1 MKKTI
6 GLLLLVTVWCYQL
19 NSQSIYYDAE
29 KLKRWA
35 SISVTELHFD
45 SLAAVLSNYMPA
57 NLVDPSD
64 AVKTIKNFKA
74 LNNPFFN
81 SYFEVGNQ
89 LSPPSFSRAISS
101 IGSSIGG
108 INVTN
113 FADGLAK
120 FLVKRFKEE
129 LSITF
134 FEKFEEALNDPKF
147 EEMRILFP
155 QTVAVLRIIHK
166 EIYNFSKYLNSL
178 REAFIKDLGNLYTA
192 LKRVKNLPKY
202 QQFFNTHPEIN
213 TVVVNAFYF
222 IDQFTA
228 GVHPGDVIAGYNE
241 DLLLTFSNG
250 QLQTNLRSSVKIL
263 KLFSSSLK
271 SVSPDHYWVPADSA
285 RVNLVDPVFRDMYF
299 GLIYQKS
306 ENISFQT
313 NSGLLPFRELLKKAK
328 TAETVF
334 QEYQAHVERIIDH
347 AQEVNEYIAAIKE
360 KKKSEIDYNDYYKL
374 FNASLDIMDEGFLI
388 VDLPA
393 LDINSAL
400 LDAAKVKITELMS
413 IARSASNLYTDVRT
427 RNYSSAVLNVV
438 SLLDEI
444 LGSSFDNDLRENII
458 KYGTFIATVAAA
470 ENSDEVEEAIEAIAL
485 PVGSSRVK
493 RETLKN
499 IALNAYVGGY
509 VGGEYMPTLKENPNA
524 FVFGLSAPV
533 GVSFSIGNFWRGSDE
548 KKKKGGK
555 SLSLFISII
564 DIGALATYRMNDDNS
579 KVAAEI
585 KLENIISPGAFLYF
599 GFGKCP
605 ISLGAGVQL
614 GPQLREVTTTDIDIE
629 KNYYIRYGITLAVD
643 IPLLNF
649 YTKSK

>member
-1 MKKTI
+1 MKKKFT
-6 GLLLLVTVWCYQL
+6 LLFVLLSCIYCRGQ
-19 NSQSIYYDAE
+19 NIYYDASLLWQKKE
-29 KLKRWA
+29 PDIDNRILLTKEVK
-35 SISVTELHFD
+35 EL
-45 SLAAVLSNYMPA
+45 LAQYYPGVG
-57 NLVDPSD
+57 VDNID
-64 AVKTIKNFKA
+64 TTL
-74 LNNPFFN
+74 LNKNPFFKGH
-81 SYFEVGNQ
+81 FESRGTLAVGK
-89 LSPPSFSRAISS
+89 SFSSFGISS
-101 IGSSIGG
+101 IGGL
-108 INVTN
+108 NVTN

-120 FLVKRFKEE
+120 FLVKRFKQE

-134 FEKFEEALNDPKF
+134 FEKFEAALNDPKF

-202 QQFFNTHPEIN
+202 QAFFTAHPEIN

-250 QLQTNLRSSVKIL
+250 QLQTNLRSSVKVL
-263 KLFSSSLK
+263 KLFSSSLR
-271 SVSPDHYWVPADSA
+271 SVSPDHYWVPADSV
-285 RVNLVDPVFRDMYF
+285 RVMLVDPLFRDLYF

-306 ENISFQT
+306 DKISFQT
-313 NSGLLPFRELLKKAK
+313 NSGLLTFQDLLKKAK
-328 TAETVF
+328 ATQSVF
-334 QEYQAHVERIIDH
+334 EQYQAHVERIIDQ
-347 AQEVNEYIAAIKE
+347 AQEVNEYIASIRE

-374 FNASLDIMDEGFLI
+374 FNASLDIVNEGFLI

-393 LDINSAL
+393 LDISSAL
-400 LDAAKVKITELMS
+400 VDAAKVKITELMS

-444 LGSSFDNDLRENII
+444 FGSSFNNDLRENII

-509 VGGEYMPTLKENPNA
+509 AGGEYMPTLKENPNA

-533 GVSFSIGNFWRGSDE
+533 GVSFSLGNFWRGSE
-548 KKKKGGK
+548 EKKGGK

-643 IPLLNF
+643 IPLVNL